1 MAMTF
6 KQMRSCSIKGRK
18 YFDDQRRQPG
28 KLADMLLEYGNVLD
42 MNSGADDMY
51 KDELFEKYKFRHSE
65 ELCNW
70 IYEEM
75 REGDLVYPRNDVPDL
90 SSVMGEINTTHVFS
104 AKAFAQ
110 LSCRCEEEV
119 GDGTVGQCGNSRI

>member
-6 KQMRSCSIKGRK
+6 KQMRSCSIQGRK
-18 YFDDQRRQPG
+18 YFDNQRRQPG

-42 MNSGADDMY
+42 MNSGTDDMY

-75 REGDLVYPRNDVPDL
+75 RRRAEDQTNDYFEREVR
-90 SSVMGEINTTHVFS
+90 SSLIVM
-104 AKAFAQ
+104 
-110 LSCRCEEEV
+110 
-119 GDGTVGQCGNSRI
+119 